1 MKYLSQWDC
10 VLRLMRGA
18 SSTPVALHGPITMFE
33 TLALFSHAL
42 PGWAQIYSSRLIRP
56 TPYQFALDGTFGVA
70 YSSPWY
76 SYVMGGLVGIYDPHC
91 VQLEDLTPPHPLLYP
106 NAPPPNPV

>member
-1 MKYLSQWDC
+1 
-10 VLRLMRGA
+10 MRGE

-42 PGWAQIYSSRLIRP
+42 PGWAQTYSLRLTRP
-56 TPYQFALDGTFGVA
+56 TPYRFALDGTCTFGVA

-76 SYVMGGLVGIYDPHC
+76 SYVMGGRVRIYDTHC
-91 VQLEDLTPPHPLLYP
+91 DQLEDLIPPHLPHTP
-106 NAPPPNPV
+106 VPVPPAIV